1 MLLSL
6 LRQVLLDCSALLLL
20 QVHSLE
26 RDFANSLDKVARLRL
41 FLCCRVFD
49 LTVSRCITHVHL
61 LRIVLILLDAVYNQ
75 VHNIRAILL
84 VLLYLDV
91 IIHAGKSSSIVG
103 CDKFNIGKKLLFT
116 ILRHLLVAN
125 SEAKLLLIRLLGLL
139 F

>member
-1 MLLSL
+1 MLYTL
-6 LRQVLLDCSALLLL
+6 LCQVLLDSSALLFRK
-20 QVHSLE
+20 VHSLE
-26 RDFANSLDKVARLRL
+26 RVFANSLDKVARLRL
-41 FLCCRVFD
+41 LIGRRVFN

-91 IIHAGKSSSIVG
+91 IIRAGKFSSIVG

-116 ILRHLLVAN
+116 ILRHLLVAD